1 MFIIKANFADS
12 FEINSSLEKTS
23 SFFSNFDNY
32 VQLMPNLENIH
43 TDGRGVTCWHVS
55 AEIPFVGKMKQ
66 SFAVD
71 FLATND
77 IIEWH
82 PSPLE
87 TQNYL
92 RCAAEIVEKSI
103 DRVLVRYS
111 HFVELRRN
119 HARELHPLANLAGE
133 KKISQGMQTEIDQM
147 LRVFI
152 NKSKEKLEER

>member
-12 FEINSSLEKTS
+12 FKINTSAEKAQI
-23 SFFSNFDNY
+23 FFSNGNNY
-32 VQLMPNLENIH
+32 VELMPNLDGIH
-43 TDGRGVTCWHVS
+43 TDGRGLTKWMIS

-71 FLATND
+71 FMSTGDL
-77 IIEWH
+77 IEWL

-92 RCAAEIVEKSI
+92 RCAAEIIEKAQNE
-103 DRVLVRYS
+103 VLVRYS
-111 HFVELRRN
+111 QFVELRRN
-119 HARELHPLANLAGE
+119 HAKDFHPLAGLAGE
-133 KKISQGMQTEIDQM
+133 KKISQGMETEVDRM

-152 NKSKEKLEER
+152 NKSKEKLER